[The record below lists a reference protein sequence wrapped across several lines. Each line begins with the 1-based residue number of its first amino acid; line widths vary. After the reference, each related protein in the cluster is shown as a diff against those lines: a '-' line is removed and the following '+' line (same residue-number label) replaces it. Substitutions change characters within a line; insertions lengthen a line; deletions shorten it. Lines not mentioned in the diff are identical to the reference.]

1 MSFGGMIAQ
10 NVAARRP
17 DLVRSLTLL
26 CTSPKFGLDG
36 TDPDEWRA
44 RRLAGLE
51 EFGSPGAAAP
61 VILASL
67 AGPNAQHVVPEA
79 VEAMQRVRMEGL
91 MDALTTITSHDT
103 RALLPTITAPTLIVV
118 GADDDETPP
127 SYAQAIAD
135 LIPGARL
142 VVIPGAGHLLNLEA
156 PEALNAAIADH
167 WEQS

>member
-1 MSFGGMIAQ
+1 
-10 NVAARRP
+10 
-17 DLVRSLTLL
+17 
-26 CTSPKFGLDG
+26 
-36 TDPDEWRA
+36 
-44 RRLAGLE
+44 
-51 EFGSPGAAAP
+51 
-61 VILASL
+61 
-67 AGPNAQHVVPEA
+67 
-79 VEAMQRVRMEGL
+79 

-103 RALLPTITAPTLIVV
+103 RAILPTITAPTLVVV